1 MMITQN
7 VTTRNAWEGKYIN
20 GTKIFNPGL
29 ALISLSGAGAGSV
42 PNGDHFHP
50 PHHALHNSLPYR
62 AVPA

>member
-1 MMITQN
+1 MGQ
-7 VTTRNAWEGKYIN
+7 
-20 GTKIFNPGL
+20 KIFNPGL
-29 ALISLSGAGAGSV
+29 ALISLSGTGARSV